1 MLVEAAVI
9 GIPDPNKGSALV
21 RHPRAHRGG
30 NYTLDRERMKFG
42 NGDEPFASRHAS
54 SLRAI
59 YDFSDQDASQ
69 YIHAGSQSGN
79 RLSPHYESFSECGRN
94 ASTSA

>member
-1 MLVEAAVI
+1 MRRQS
-9 GIPDPNKGSALV
+9 SAYRTQTRGARWFDIRV
-21 RHPRAHRGG
+21 PTAGG

-59 YDFSDQDASQ
+59 YDFSDQDASL

-79 RLSPHYESFSECGRN
+79 RLSPHYESFSE
-94 ASTSA
+94 

>member
-1 MLVEAAVI
+1 
-9 GIPDPNKGSALV
+9 
-21 RHPRAHRGG
+21 
-30 NYTLDRERMKFG
+30 MKFG

-59 YDFSDQDASQ
+59 YDFSDQDASL

-79 RLSPHYESFSECGRN
+79 RLSPHYESFSE
-94 ASTSA
+94 